1 MTLPITSL
9 YAGILALLFAALSL
23 RIPKLRMK
31 HKVGLGDGGVPE
43 LQRAVRV
50 HANFAEYVPL
60 ALLLLLLMEAQG
72 YSAWFL
78 HIMGLMLVVG
88 RGLHAYGLNQTA
100 GPSPGRFIGTIS
112 TLFCIAAAGLLLI
125 LRAALSW

>member
-9 YAGILALLFAALSL
+9 YAGILALFYAFLSL

-31 HKVGLGDGGVPE
+31 HKVGLGDGNIPE

-50 HANFAEYVPL
+50 HANFAEYIPFAL
-60 ALLLLLLMEAQG
+60 LMLLLLEAQG

-88 RGLHAYGLNQTA
+88 RGLHAYGLTQTA
-100 GPSPGRFIGTIS
+100 GPSPGRFIGSIS
-112 TLFCIAAAGLLLI
+112 TFFCIAAAGLLLI
-125 LRAALSW
+125 LRAVLSW